1 MPDFSVEDLEIEPY
15 EYIRACSRSEI
26 RDLIIELVDEEH
38 LPKSV
43 LNQIKTDKS
52 GKSKTSVLE
61 DEFLEKMDKLSQ
73 KFHSLT
79 KEDEETLE
87 NIFKKYL

>member
-1 MPDFSVEDLEIEPY
+1 MPDFSVEDLEISPY
-15 EYIRACSRSEI
+15 EYVSACRGSEI
-26 RDLIIELVDEEH
+26 RDLIIELVDEGH

-43 LNQIKTDKS
+43 LNQIKTGKS
-52 GKSKTSVLE
+52 GNPKTSVLE
-61 DEFLEKMDKLSQ
+61 DEFLEKMNKLSQ

>member
-1 MPDFSVEDLEIEPY
+1 MPDFSVEDLEISPY
-15 EYIRACSRSEI
+15 EYVSACCGSEI
-26 RDLIIELVDEEH
+26 RDLIIELVDEGH

-43 LNQIKTDKS
+43 LNQIKTDES
-52 GKSKTSVLE
+52 GNPKTSVLE
-61 DEFLEKMDKLSQ
+61 DEFLEKMNKLSQ